1 MNVYYLLTLVLVA
14 IGSAYVARLY
24 PTIKTRFLNVINK
37 RRNEIDRRIEQLEFR
52 VKLHESKDGTYLHK
66 FDLHEVKFEE
76 LEEQIDNLAKST
88 SRRSRNDRDLIRK
101 EVKEYLKQL
110 QNGK

>member
-1 MNVYYLLTLVLVA
+1 MNIYYLLTLVLVA
-14 IGSAYVARLY
+14 IGSAYVARMY
-24 PTIKTRFLNVINK
+24 PRVKTWFLNVINK
-37 RRNEIDRRIEQLEFR
+37 RRNELDKRIEQLEFR

-76 LEEQIDNLAKST
+76 VEEQINNIAERLK
-88 SRRSRNDRDLIRK
+88 RRDYRDKDAIRK

-110 QNGK
+110 QK

>member
-1 MNVYYLLTLVLVA
+1 MREIYYLLTLVLVA
-14 IGSAYVARLY
+14 IGSAYITRLY
-24 PTIKTRFLNVINK
+24 PSIKTRFLTFINK
-37 RRNEIDRRIEQLEFR
+37 RRNEIDVRIEQLEFR

-76 LEEQIDNLAKST
+76 LEEQIDNLAKT
-88 SRRSRNDRDLIRK
+88 ASRRNRNDRDLIRK

-110 QNGK
+110 QK

>member
-1 MNVYYLLTLVLVA
+1 MTQIYYLLTLVAVGIA
-14 IGSAYVARLY
+14 SAYVATMY
-24 PTIKTRFLNVINK
+24 PTIKTRFLRVINK

-76 LEEQIDNLAKST
+76 LEEQINNIAERLK
-88 SRRSRNDRDLIRK
+88 RRDYRDKDAIRK

-110 QNGK
+110 QK